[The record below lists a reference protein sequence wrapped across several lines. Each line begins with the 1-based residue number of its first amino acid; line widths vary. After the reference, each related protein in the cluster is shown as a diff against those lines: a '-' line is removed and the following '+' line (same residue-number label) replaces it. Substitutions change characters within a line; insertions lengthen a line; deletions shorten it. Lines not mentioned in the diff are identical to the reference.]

1 MGAGAGSGRR
11 ARCHTMRVVRRPRI
25 ALTALVMAT
34 SLTVVATSAPAP
46 AGELVLPP
54 TTTAAERIVDDYNAK
69 NTLNNATLSIEGQA
83 AIETPPIKT
92 IDDAVFREH
101 MGRGETTLG
110 DPFTVDEVEVFVPDQ
125 SSYPLV
131 FLALETLTS
140 PELLDESTTQLLVF
154 TQSGADEPW
163 KVTLAASL
171 LPDVETPRV
180 ATDEHGLA
188 TLVTGKD
195 AASLQVHPR
204 KLATKLARLWQR
216 SAGGAAISKPFA
228 PGLLTT
234 QAVALFLGELEQ
246 LPVNEASVDFT
257 FEPSESQPLCV
268 AAPGSGALC
277 FFVVSYRAVLDPVS
291 GVFVQPPTREALTGL
306 VVPGEYGSVTFDRIA
321 IVLAEVPERSGL
333 GRVDVI
339 GVYNGLISAE
349 TSPRGVGAPD
359 NAV

>member
-1 MGAGAGSGRR
+1 MV
-11 ARCHTMRVVRRPRI
+11 TNLM
-25 ALTALVMAT
+25 L
-34 SLTVVATSAPAP
+34 VATTAPAP

-54 TTTAAERIVDDYNAK
+54 TTTAAERIVEDYNAK

-83 AIETPPIKT
+83 AIEAPPIKT

-140 PELLDESTTQLLVF
+140 PELPDESTTQLLVF

-163 KVTLAASL
+163 KATHAASL
-171 LPDVETPRV
+171 LPDIETPRV

-188 TLVTGKD
+188 TLVAGED
-195 AASLQVHPR
+195 AAALHVHPR
-204 KLATKLARLWQR
+204 KLAKRLARLWQR
-216 SAGGAAISKPFA
+216 SADGASISKPFA

-234 QAVALFLGELEQ
+234 DAVALFLGELEQ
-246 LPVNEASVDFT
+246 LPINESSVDFT
-257 FEPSESQPLCV
+257 FTPSESQPLCV
-268 AAPGSGALC
+268 AARGNGALC
-277 FFVVSYRAVLDPVS
+277 YFQVSYRATLDPVS
-291 GVFVQPPTREALTGL
+291 GVFVQPATRDTLTGL
-306 VVPGEYGSVTFDRIA
+306 VVPGEYGSVTFERTA
-321 IVLAEVPERSGL
+321 ILLAAVPKRTGL

-349 TSPRGVGAPD
+349 TSPRGVDAP
-359 NAV
+359 NEAV